1 MSAFGVKRT
10 FPPRHPE
17 GLHVIK
23 IPRSLEV
30 LGVGQRHIHVPG
42 RSFGRVPEPWKRQ
55 MGSSEEN
62 PVARNHV
69 EYSLSVRDRQGRIM
83 VDRDR
88 RVRLKDWQGRMAHDA
103 APDREL
109 IPI

>member
-1 MSAFGVKRT
+1 PLLGVRRT
-10 FPPRHPE
+10 FPSRRPE

-23 IPRSLEV
+23 IPRSLQV

-42 RSFGRVPEPWKRQ
+42 RSFGRTAEPWKRQ

-69 EYSLSVRDRQGRIM
+69 EYSLAVCDRHGRVLVERDGTLGLRELQSSI
-83 VDRDR
+83 V
-88 RVRLKDWQGRMAHDA
+88 HDV
-103 APDREL
+103 APDQEL
-109 IPI
+109 ITI